1 MNKEMPVR
9 KIIVIV
15 LFTLLAA
22 SMLATTVWPD
32 AIPIRQGVNI
42 EWFRTG
48 VETTDGAA
56 IYV

>member
-1 MNKEMPVR
+1 MPVR